1 MAGLTDKA
9 GGISRQ
15 GNAAVERAHQA
26 WQESMLRQLEVLRT
40 AVRTYAPAPLAARC
54 GGIYTESQILL
65 KYWGGQVQILWP
77 SLEAI
82 SLPDGK
88 PCSIFDVGV
97 LLYYLHTADDSPLA
111 DRWISFRE
119 LPGGA
124 FYHLA
129 FQGYS
134 GDQMARAFSEHP
146 AAFQAAAKALDGWHL
161 SGIAEYAYAFQPLPC
176 IRLAAIFWPGD
187 DEFPARGQVLFDAA
201 ASHYMTTDGLALLG
215 AGLARRLE
223 SNLS

>member
-1 MAGLTDKA
+1 
-9 GGISRQ
+9 
-15 GNAAVERAHQA
+15 
-26 WQESMLRQLEVLRT
+26 MLRQLEVLR
-40 AVRTYAPAPLAARC
+40 ADVCLNAPAPLAARC
-54 GGIYTESQILL
+54 GGSFAESQILL
-65 KYWGGQVQILWP
+65 KYWGEQVQIAWP

-82 SLPDGK
+82 YLPGGK
-88 PCSIFDVGV
+88 PCPIFDVGV
-97 LLYYLHTADDSPLA
+97 LLYYLHTADGSPLA

-119 LPGGA
+119 LPGGG

-134 GDQMARAFSEHP
+134 GDQMARAFNEHP
-146 AAFQAAAKALDGWHL
+146 AAFHNAARALDGWHL
-161 SGIAEYAYAFQPLPC
+161 SGIAEYAYAFQPLPR

-201 ASHYMTTDGLALLG
+201 APHYMTTDGLALLG

-223 SNLS
+223 STLR